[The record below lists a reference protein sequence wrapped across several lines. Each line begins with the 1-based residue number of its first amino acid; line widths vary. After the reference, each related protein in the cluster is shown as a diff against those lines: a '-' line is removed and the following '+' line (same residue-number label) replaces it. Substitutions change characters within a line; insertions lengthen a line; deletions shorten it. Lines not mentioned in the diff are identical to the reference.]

1 MQNVKKTNEPLV
13 FGLDIGTRSIVGT
26 VGYYKAQ
33 QFHVIALR
41 SIEHTER
48 VMLDGQIHDIAGVAT
63 EIREVKKMLEDDI
76 GQPLTEVCIAAAG
89 RVLRTVTTHVEQD
102 LGEDQDITE
111 EQVYALEMQGA
122 QKAYEEFIRDNDLRI
137 HFFCVGYTVER
148 YYLNRY
154 QMGSLSNHK
163 GHLIGADLI
172 TTFLPDEVVDGL
184 YKAVEMA
191 DLKVANLTLEPIA
204 AMEVAIPK
212 SYRMLN
218 IALVDVGA
226 GTSDICITRD
236 EAIVAYGMIPSAGD
250 ELTEAIAK
258 ECLTDFATAEEIKR
272 SAKQKAGIKYKDI
285 MGIDQKID
293 PAEVQRIMDPVIEIM
308 THEISEQIKKL
319 NGDRPVSAIFVVGG
333 GGKATGF
340 TKCLAKEQGIQES
353 RVAIRGE
360 EVLKDV
366 DFQVKNIDVDS
377 LLVTPVGICLN
388 FYSSKNNFVFISFN
402 GKQIKLYDNST
413 LRISDAAMQAEFP
426 NEDLFPKRGP
436 EISFTINGRKQVRRG
451 EVGEAAEIILNGK
464 NVSIGEKIKSGDNIV
479 VKPST
484 VGSPAVVPLGK
495 LPEFSDNITVMVN
508 GKPVSFPK
516 CAAVNGELKSA
527 YYEIKDGDDIEMLRY
542 YTVQQIIDFMDVTP
556 VKGKDILVNHEIAL
570 PETQVYDNF
579 SLEWTVEEDNPP
591 VDMEAVKKEAEEKQK
606 ALEEQ
611 LRKEAEEKARL
622 EEEAA
627 KAEEAQRAEEE
638 RKQEEM
644 RKRQE
649 VIDLAERAA
658 EASMGISADH
668 PEVSETPDS
677 FEYQPSPVNLEQY
690 EKTDISEEKRQ
701 GNISETLPDIAAE
714 LSPRKEEPD
723 VPEAPKEVD
732 FTGMQSEYGAKK
744 ILDHIAQIS
753 NETHTITN
761 VRGFQT
767 TTTSVPKNA
776 IEKSVAEAAKK
787 TTPVNRSIG
796 IGAPVPEEK
805 PVEEPK
811 EPVTMEVIANGQLIR
826 MTGKPVYMYV
836 DIFDFIDFDLKT
848 PHGSSVATEINGR
861 KAQFTEPLHDGDVIS
876 IYWRE

>member
-1 MQNVKKTNEPLV
+1 MQNLKKTNEPLV

-41 SIEHTER
+41 SMEHTER

-63 EIREVKKMLEDDI
+63 EIREVKKLLEDDI
-76 GQPLTEVCIAAAG
+76 GQPLKEVCIAAAG

-122 QKAYEEFIRDNDLRI
+122 QKAYEEFVRDNDLRI

-148 YYLNRY
+148 YYLNKY
-154 QMGSLSNHK
+154 QMSSLPDHK

-258 ECLTDFATAEEIKR
+258 ACLTDFATAEEIKR

-293 PAEVQRIMDPVIEIM
+293 PAEVQRIMEPVIKIM

-333 GGKATGF
+333 GGKASGF
-340 TKCLAKEQGIQES
+340 TQSLAREQGIQET
-353 RVAIRGE
+353 RVAVRGE

-366 DFQVKNIDVDS
+366 DFQVKNVDVDS
-377 LLVTPVGICLN
+377 LLVTPIGICLN
-388 FYSSKNNFVFISFN
+388 FYSSKNNFVFVSFN

-426 NEDLFPKRGP
+426 NEDIFPKHGP
-436 EISFTINGRKQVRRG
+436 DIEFTINGRRSVRRG
-451 EVGEAAEIILNGK
+451 DAGEPAEITLNGK
-464 NVSIGEKIKSGDNIV
+464 LVSIGEKIKSGDNIV
-479 VKPST
+479 VKPSSA
-484 VGSPAVVPLGK
+484 GKPPVVPLGR
-495 LPEFSDNITVMVN
+495 LPEFADNITVIVN
-508 GKPVSFPK
+508 GKPVSLPK

-527 YYEIKDGDDIEMLRY
+527 YYEIQNGDVIEMLRY
-542 YTVQQIIDFMDVTP
+542 CTVQQIIDFMDVKP
-556 VKGKDILVNHEIAL
+556 VHGKDILVNHERAL

-579 SLEWTVEEDNPP
+579 TLEWTLEDDNPP
-591 VDMEAVKKEAEEKQK
+591 VDMEEIKKEAEEKQK
-606 ALEEQ
+606 ALEEE
-611 LRKEAEEKARL
+611 LRKEAEERQRAL
-622 EEEAA
+622 EEE
-627 KAEEAQRAEEE
+627 RRREEE
-638 RKQEEM
+638 RYAEEQKKQAESLEASSEETM
-644 RKRQE
+644 SE
-649 VIDLAERAA
+649 PEPDLTEGIDLGLDA
-658 EASMGISADH
+658 
-668 PEVSETPDS
+668 
-677 FEYQPSPVNLEQY
+677 Y
-690 EKTDISEEKRQ
+690 EDTDISEEKLQ

-714 LSPRKEEPD
+714 LSPRKD
-723 VPEAPKEVD
+723 EAENPAEKKEVD

-761 VRGFQT
+761 VRGVWNT
-767 TTTSVPKNA
+767 NVSVPKNA
-776 IEKSVAEAAKK
+776 VEKSVAFAAKNAAALSK
-787 TTPVNRSIG
+787 PGKPATFETKEDP
-796 IGAPVPEEK
+796 AEPEA
-805 PVEEPK
+805 PK
-811 EPVTMEVIANGQLIR
+811 EPTTMEVIANGNLIR

-848 PHGSSVATEINGR
+848 PHGSSVVTEINGR
-861 KAQFTEPLHDGDVIS
+861 KASFTESLHNGDVIS
-876 IYWRE
+876 IYWKE

>member
-1 MQNVKKTNEPLV
+1 MQNLKKTNEPLV

-41 SIEHTER
+41 SMEHTER

-63 EIREVKKMLEDDI
+63 EIREVKKLLEDDI
-76 GQPLTEVCIAAAG
+76 GQPLKEVCIAAAG

-122 QKAYEEFIRDNDLRI
+122 QKAYEEFVRDNDLRI

-148 YYLNRY
+148 YYLNKY
-154 QMGSLSNHK
+154 QMSSLPDHK

-258 ECLTDFATAEEIKR
+258 ACLTDFATAEEIKR

-293 PAEVQRIMDPVIEIM
+293 PAEVQRIMEPVIKIM

-333 GGKATGF
+333 GGKASGF
-340 TKCLAKEQGIQES
+340 TQSLAREQGIQET
-353 RVAIRGE
+353 RVAVRGE

-366 DFQVKNIDVDS
+366 DFQVKNVDVDS
-377 LLVTPVGICLN
+377 LLVTPIGICLN
-388 FYSSKNNFVFISFN
+388 FYSSKNNFVFVSFN

-426 NEDLFPKRGP
+426 NEDIFPKHGP
-436 EISFTINGRKQVRRG
+436 DIEFTINGRRSVRRG
-451 EVGEAAEIILNGK
+451 DAGEPAEITLNGK
-464 NVSIGEKIKSGDNIV
+464 LVSIGEKIKSGDNIV
-479 VKPST
+479 VKPSSA
-484 VGSPAVVPLGK
+484 GKPPVVPLGR
-495 LPEFSDNITVMVN
+495 LPEFADNITVIVN
-508 GKPVSFPK
+508 GKPVSLPK

-527 YYEIKDGDDIEMLRY
+527 YYEIQNGDVIEMLRY
-542 YTVQQIIDFMDVTP
+542 CTVQQIIDFMDVKP
-556 VKGKDILVNHEIAL
+556 VHGKDILVNHERAL

-579 SLEWTVEEDNPP
+579 TLEWTLEDDNPP
-591 VDMEAVKKEAEEKQK
+591 VDMEEIKKEAEEKQK
-606 ALEEQ
+606 ALEEE
-611 LRKEAEEKARL
+611 LRKEAEERQRAL
-622 EEEAA
+622 EEE
-627 KAEEAQRAEEE
+627 RRREEE
-638 RKQEEM
+638 RYAEEQKKQAESLEASSEETM
-644 RKRQE
+644 SE
-649 VIDLAERAA
+649 PEPDLTEGIDLGLDA
-658 EASMGISADH
+658 
-668 PEVSETPDS
+668 
-677 FEYQPSPVNLEQY
+677 Y
-690 EKTDISEEKRQ
+690 EDTDISEEKLQ

-714 LSPRKEEPD
+714 LSPRKD
-723 VPEAPKEVD
+723 EADNPAEKKEVD

-761 VRGFQT
+761 VRGVWNT
-767 TTTSVPKNA
+767 NVSVPKNA
-776 IEKSVAEAAKK
+776 VEKSVAFAAKNAAALSM
-787 TTPVNRSIG
+787 PG
-796 IGAPVPEEK
+796 K
-805 PVEEPK
+805 PVTFETKEAPAEPEAPK
-811 EPVTMEVIANGQLIR
+811 EPTTMEVIANGNLIR

-848 PHGSSVATEINGR
+848 PHGSSVVTEINGR
-861 KAQFTEPLHDGDVIS
+861 KASFTESLHNGDVIS
-876 IYWRE
+876 IYWKE

>member
-1 MQNVKKTNEPLV
+1 MQNLKKTNEPLV

-41 SIEHTER
+41 SMEHTER

-63 EIREVKKMLEDDI
+63 EIREVKKLLEEDI

-122 QKAYEEFIRDNDLRI
+122 QKAYEEFVRDNDLRI

-148 YYLNRY
+148 YYLNKY
-154 QMGSLSNHK
+154 QMSSLPDHK

-258 ECLTDFATAEEIKR
+258 ACLTDFATAEEIKR

-293 PAEVQRIMDPVIEIM
+293 PAEVQRIMEPVIKIM

-333 GGKATGF
+333 GGKASGF
-340 TKCLAKEQGIQES
+340 TQSLAREQGIQET
-353 RVAIRGE
+353 RVAVRGE

-366 DFQVKNIDVDS
+366 DFQVKNVDVDS
-377 LLVTPVGICLN
+377 LLVTPIGICLN
-388 FYSSKNNFVFISFN
+388 FYSSKNNFVFVSFN

-426 NEDLFPKRGP
+426 NEDIFPKHGP
-436 EISFTINGRKQVRRG
+436 DIEFTINGRRSVRRG
-451 EVGEAAEIILNGK
+451 DAGEPAEITLNGK
-464 NVSIGEKIKSGDNIV
+464 PVSIGEKIKSGDNIV
-479 VKPST
+479 VKPSSA
-484 VGSPAVVPLGK
+484 GKPPVVPLGR
-495 LPEFSDNITVMVN
+495 LPEFSDNITVIVN
-508 GKPVSFPK
+508 GKPVSLPK

-527 YYEIKDGDDIEMLRY
+527 YYEIQNGDVIEMLRY
-542 YTVQQIIDFMDVTP
+542 CTVQQIIDFMDVKP
-556 VKGKDILVNHEIAL
+556 VHGTDILVNHERAL

-579 SLEWTVEEDNPP
+579 TLEWTLEDDNPP
-591 VDMEAVKKEAEEKQK
+591 VDMEEIKKEAEEKQK
-606 ALEEQ
+606 ALEEE
-611 LRKEAEEKARL
+611 LRKEAEERQKAL
-622 EEEAA
+622 EEE
-627 KAEEAQRAEEE
+627 RRREEE
-638 RKQEEM
+638 RYAEEQRKQ
-644 RKRQE
+644 
-649 VIDLAERAA
+649 AESLETSS
-658 EASMGISADH
+658 EAS
-668 PEVSETPDS
+668 PEVSMQEEEPDLT
-677 FEYQPSPVNLEQY
+677 EGIDLGLDAY
-690 EKTDISEEKRQ
+690 EDSDISEEKLQ
-701 GNISETLPDIAAE
+701 GNISETLPDIATE
-714 LSPRKEEPD
+714 LSPRKEEAEN
-723 VPEAPKEVD
+723 PEEKKEVD

-744 ILDHIAQIS
+744 ILDHIEQIS
-753 NETHTITN
+753 NETHTITS
-761 VRGFQT
+761 VRGVWQNNSV
-767 TTTSVPKNA
+767 SVPKNA
-776 IEKSVAEAAKK
+776 IEKSVAFASKNTAAQ
-787 TTPVNRSIG
+787 S
-796 IGAPVPEEK
+796 K
-805 PVEEPK
+805 PVTFETKEAPAEPEAPK
-811 EPVTMEVIANGQLIR
+811 EPTTMEVIANGNLIR

-848 PHGSSVATEINGR
+848 PHGSSVVTEINGR
-861 KAQFTEPLHDGDVIS
+861 KASFTESLHNGDVIS
-876 IYWRE
+876 IYWKE

>member
-1 MQNVKKTNEPLV
+1 MQNLKKTNEPLV

-41 SIEHTER
+41 SMEHTER

-63 EIREVKKMLEDDI
+63 EIREVKKLLEEDI

-122 QKAYEEFIRDNDLRI
+122 QKAYEEFVRDNDLRI

-148 YYLNRY
+148 YYLNKY
-154 QMGSLSNHK
+154 QMSSLPDHK

-258 ECLTDFATAEEIKR
+258 ACLTDFATAEEIKR

-293 PAEVQRIMDPVIEIM
+293 PAEVQRIMEPVIKIM

-333 GGKATGF
+333 GGKASGF
-340 TKCLAKEQGIQES
+340 TQSLAREQGIQET
-353 RVAIRGE
+353 RVAVRGE

-366 DFQVKNIDVDS
+366 DFQVKNVDVDS
-377 LLVTPVGICLN
+377 LLVTPIGICLN
-388 FYSSKNNFVFISFN
+388 FYSSKNNFVFVSFN

-426 NEDLFPKRGP
+426 NEDIFPKRGP
-436 EISFTINGRKQVRRG
+436 DIEFTINGRRSVRRG
-451 EVGEAAEIILNGK
+451 DAGEPAEITLNGK
-464 NVSIGEKIKSGDNIV
+464 SVSIGEKIKSGDNIV
-479 VKPST
+479 VKPSSA
-484 VGSPAVVPLGK
+484 GKPPVVPLGR
-495 LPEFSDNITVMVN
+495 LPEFSDNITVIVN
-508 GKPVSFPK
+508 GKPVSLPK

-527 YYEIKDGDDIEMLRY
+527 YYEIQNGDVIEMLRY
-542 YTVQQIIDFMDVTP
+542 CTVQQIIDFMDVKP
-556 VKGKDILVNHEIAL
+556 VHGKDILVNHERAL

-579 SLEWTVEEDNPP
+579 TLEWTLEDDNPP
-591 VDMEAVKKEAEEKQK
+591 VDMEEIKKEAEEKQK
-606 ALEEQ
+606 ALEEE
-611 LRKEAEEKARL
+611 LKKEAEERQKAL
-622 EEEAA
+622 EEE
-627 KAEEAQRAEEE
+627 RRREEE
-638 RKQEEM
+638 RYAEEQ
-644 RKRQE
+644 RK
-649 VIDLAERAA
+649 IAE
-658 EASMGISADH
+658 SL
-668 PEVSETPDS
+668 EVSSETGSDDNMTESEPDLT
-677 FEYQPSPVNLEQY
+677 EGIDIGLDAY
-690 EKTDISEEKRQ
+690 EDTDISEEKLQ
-701 GNISETLPDIAAE
+701 GNISETLPDIATE
-714 LSPRKEEPD
+714 LSPRKD
-723 VPEAPKEVD
+723 EAENPAEKKEVD

-761 VRGFQT
+761 VRGVWNT
-767 TTTSVPKNA
+767 NVSVPKNA
-776 IEKSVAEAAKK
+776 VEKSVAMATKNAAAL
-787 TTPVNRSIG
+787 S
-796 IGAPVPEEK
+796 K
-805 PVEEPK
+805 PVTFETKETPAEPEEPK
-811 EPVTMEVIANGQLIR
+811 EPTTMEVIANGNLIR

-848 PHGSSVATEINGR
+848 PHGSSVVTEINGR
-861 KAQFTEPLHDGDVIS
+861 KASFTESLHNGDVIS
-876 IYWRE
+876 IYWKE

>member
-1 MQNVKKTNEPLV
+1 MQNLKKTNEPLV

-41 SIEHTER
+41 SMEHTER

-63 EIREVKKMLEDDI
+63 EIREVKKLLEDDI
-76 GQPLTEVCIAAAG
+76 GQPLKEVCIAAAG

-122 QKAYEEFIRDNDLRI
+122 QKAYEEFVRDNDLRI

-148 YYLNRY
+148 YYLNKY
-154 QMGSLSNHK
+154 QMSSLPDHK

-258 ECLTDFATAEEIKR
+258 ACLTDFATAEEIKR

-293 PAEVQRIMDPVIEIM
+293 PAEVQRIMEPVIKIM

-333 GGKATGF
+333 GGKASGF
-340 TKCLAKEQGIQES
+340 TQSLAREQGIQET
-353 RVAIRGE
+353 RVAVRGE

-366 DFQVKNIDVDS
+366 DFQVKNVDVDS
-377 LLVTPVGICLN
+377 LLVTPIGICLN
-388 FYSSKNNFVFISFN
+388 FYSSKNNFVFVSFN

-426 NEDLFPKRGP
+426 NEDIFPKHGP
-436 EISFTINGRKQVRRG
+436 DIEFTINGRRSVRRG
-451 EVGEAAEIILNGK
+451 DAGEPAEITLNGK
-464 NVSIGEKIKSGDNIV
+464 LVSIGEKIKSGDNIV
-479 VKPST
+479 VKPSSA
-484 VGSPAVVPLGK
+484 GKPPVVPLGR
-495 LPEFSDNITVMVN
+495 LPEFADNITVIVN
-508 GKPVSFPK
+508 GKPVSLPK

-527 YYEIKDGDDIEMLRY
+527 YYEIQNGDVIEMLRY
-542 YTVQQIIDFMDVTP
+542 CTVQQIIDFMDVKP
-556 VKGKDILVNHEIAL
+556 VHGKDILVNHERAL

-579 SLEWTVEEDNPP
+579 TLEWTLEDDNPP
-591 VDMEAVKKEAEEKQK
+591 VDMEEIKKEAEEKQK
-606 ALEEQ
+606 ALEEE
-611 LRKEAEEKARL
+611 LRKEAEERQRAL
-622 EEEAA
+622 EEE
-627 KAEEAQRAEEE
+627 RRREEE
-638 RKQEEM
+638 RYAEEQKKQAESLEASSEETM
-644 RKRQE
+644 SE
-649 VIDLAERAA
+649 PEPDLTEGIDLGLDA
-658 EASMGISADH
+658 
-668 PEVSETPDS
+668 
-677 FEYQPSPVNLEQY
+677 Y
-690 EKTDISEEKRQ
+690 EDTDISEEKLQ

-714 LSPRKEEPD
+714 LSPRKD
-723 VPEAPKEVD
+723 EAENPAEKKEVD

-761 VRGFQT
+761 VRGVWNT
-767 TTTSVPKNA
+767 NVSVPQNA
-776 IEKSVAEAAKK
+776 VEKSVAFAAKNAAALSK
-787 TTPVNRSIG
+787 PG
-796 IGAPVPEEK
+796 K
-805 PVEEPK
+805 PVTFETKEAPAEPEAPK
-811 EPVTMEVIANGQLIR
+811 EPTTMEVIANGNLIR

-848 PHGSSVATEINGR
+848 PHGSSVVTEINGR
-861 KAQFTEPLHDGDVIS
+861 KASFTESLHNGDVIS
-876 IYWRE
+876 IYWKE